1 MLLTMEKV
9 YSPVAKVVGTKRVLA
24 ISDIH
29 LMHAR
34 VPTANIAENLKAILL
49 PYGNTIDALIIAGDL
64 FDDSKALRQAEAQ
77 DAIAFI
83 SWLLDWAKTTKTSI
97 RVIEGTP
104 SHDHGQSKTL
114 VATNE
119 SVGADVVYL
128 DGIGIYYDS
137 VLEMTIG
144 WVQDEY
150 KPKASE
156 TEREMAEL
164 MRTRGIDKVDMFI
177 MHGCFHFQLPVFSE
191 RSFNEDFWTS
201 RCERV
206 IFIGHDHKPKLN
218 GIIRVTGSPDRLSM
232 NEEEEKGVTCAD
244 FYPDATKLFFHVNV
258 NACLQIT
265 VPANDDYDAHYKA
278 CLTAINRILD
288 HRTMAIAR
296 LRIEHSKTSPI
307 IENISQWKKQY
318 IFNIKG
324 SKLAD
329 PKEDRRLFEAFE
341 DSVPVG
347 NISDKNVE
355 TLILAEMLGGE
366 FDEDV
371 VKDIINVVK

>member
-9 YSPVAKVVGTKRVLA
+9 FSPVAKAVGAKRVLVL
-24 ISDIH
+24 SDIH
-29 LMHAR
+29 LLHTR
-34 VPTANIAENLKAILL
+34 VPTWHIAENLKAILL
-49 PYGNTIDALIIAGDL
+49 SYGNTIDALLIAGDL
-64 FDDSKALRQAEAQ
+64 FDDSKALRQDDTQ
-77 DAIAFI
+77 DAISFI
-83 SWLLDWAKTTKTSI
+83 SWLLLWAKTSKTAI

-114 VATNE
+114 VSANE
-119 SVGADVVYL
+119 AVGVDILYL
-128 DGIGIYYDS
+128 DGIGIYYDA

-164 MRTRGIDKVDMFI
+164 MRTRGIDKVDAFI

-191 RSFNEDFWTS
+191 RSFNEEFWTS
-201 RCERV
+201 RCNRV

-232 NEEEEKGVTCAD
+232 NEEEDKGATVAD
-244 FYPDATKLFFHVNV
+244 FYPDATKLYFHVNQ
-258 NACLQIT
+258 NACLQVT
-265 VPANDDYDAHYKA
+265 VPAMDDYDAHYKA
-278 CLTAINRILD
+278 CLDAINRILD
-288 HRTMAIAR
+288 HPTMAIAR

-307 IENISQWKKQY
+307 VENIAQWKKQY

-341 DSVPVG
+341 ETQVFESISSA
-347 NISDKNVE
+347 NIEDI
-355 TLILAEMLGGE
+355 ILAEMQGLE
-366 FDEDV
+366 FNDDV
-371 VKDIINVVK
+371 VKDIIRTIC